1 MPGKDVPAEDMD
13 WSEPEP
19 PKGKRKKEK
28 QASMAQ
34 QFADAFQEKRETGL
48 KCLSV
53 LDVAEAPQNPN
64 QLAPAVE
71 NSYQLAATEQSE
83 LSAIAGAR
91 AWAEPFLVSLAR
103 WGTVLAA
110 SREVGVTRRRVY
122 ELADAS
128 PTFRAAMATAQQEFA
143 ELLEHVALQR
153 AMNGSERLLEFM
165 LRGALPSKYRDS
177 AQQSVNVSVGAPIVV
192 DVVADLQQVQPVD
205 EVV

>member
-1 MPGKDVPAEDMD
+1 MD
-13 WSEPEP
+13 WTQPEP
-19 PKGKRKKEK
+19 PKARRKKEK
-28 QASMAQ
+28 AKDSMGE
-34 QFADAFQEKRETGL
+34 QFAEAFQEKAESGL
-48 KCLSV
+48 KCLAV
-53 LDVAEAPQNPN
+53 LDGEEKPSELARAP
-64 QLAPAVE
+64 E
-71 NSYQLAATEQSE
+71 NSYQLADAEQSE

-153 AMNGSERLLEFM
+153 AMNGSERLLEFL
-165 LRGALPSKYRDS
+165 LRGALPSKYRES
-177 AQQSVNVSVGAPIVV
+177 QQQQAVNVNVGAPIVV

-205 EVV
+205 EIV